1 MTISELNAKKEELIK
16 KVNVLSKEFKNRF
29 SKIDI
34 SMPLSEDEKILSKE
48 IADIYSQI
56 NEIIKQ
62 KHLILKS

>member
-1 MTISELNAKKEELIK
+1 MTISELNVKKEQLTK
-16 KVNVLSKEFKNRF
+16 KVNMLSKEFKTRF

-34 SMPLSEDEKILSKE
+34 SMPLSEDEKTLSKE

>member
-1 MTISELNAKKEELIK
+1 MEISELNAKKEELIK

-34 SMPLSEDEKILSKE
+34 SLPLSEDEKILSKE